1 MSSPEPEAT
10 EETGATGAGVRQPIV
25 AAAVQMTSTDDV
37 EENLD
42 IAHRL
47 VRVAASRGAS
57 LIALPELFTVLGEP
71 EVIAA
76 GAQPVP
82 GPATRMLAGWAEELN
97 VTLVGGSLAERR
109 EGHRRISNT
118 SLVFGPRGDQLGCY
132 RKMHLFDIDL
142 PGRVSFCESAFVEP
156 GDEIVVCET
165 PAGRIGQATCY
176 DLRFPELFR
185 ELVDRGAEIIV
196 VPSAFTQATGRDH
209 WEVLLRARAIE
220 NQVFVVA
227 PNQFGQHA
235 PGITTYGRSVIIDP
249 WGTVLATAP
258 DGEAVIT
265 AELDFQSQHDIRTSL
280 PALKHRRDLA

>member
-1 MSSPEPEAT
+1 MRSPGPEAT
-10 EETGATGAGVRQPIV
+10 KGEVRRPIV

-37 EENLD
+37 EKNLD
-42 IAHRL
+42 DAGRL
-47 VRVAASRGAS
+47 VRHAAQQGAS
-57 LIALPELFTVLGEP
+57 LIVLPELFTVLGEP
-71 EVIAA
+71 EVITNL
-76 GAQPVP
+76 AQPVP
-82 GPATRMLAGWAEELN
+82 GPASEMLAGWAEELD
-97 VTLVGGSLAERR
+97 VTLVGGSLAEQR
-109 EGHRRISNT
+109 EGHQRISNT
-118 SLVFGPRGDQLGCY
+118 SLLFGPRGDQLGCY

-209 WEVLLRARAIE
+209 WEVLLRAGAIE
-220 NQVFVVA
+220 NQVFLVA
-227 PNQFGQHA
+227 ANQFGHHA
-235 PGITTYGRSVIIDP
+235 PGITSYGRSVIIDP

-265 AELDFQSQHDIRTSL
+265 AELDFDRQREIRTTL
-280 PALKHRRDLA
+280 PALEHRRELE